1 MFIDIGTEEI
11 DILLGYMGGL
21 IGDLMPIILVI
32 LGIVLALFIFSR
44 LVNR

>member
-11 DILLGYMGGL
+11 DILLEYMGGL
-21 IGDLMPIILVI
+21 IGDLMPLILVI
-32 LGIVLALFIFSR
+32 LGIVLALFIFNR

>member
-1 MFIDIGTEEI
+1 MFIDIGNEEI

-32 LGIVLALFIFSR
+32 LGIVLALFIFNR